1 MQTCLHSSCSLPFKG
16 RNYSIK
22 IATCLLSGQKWPIN
36 LSGDLSGDQQL
47 SSDDAM
53 VLC

>member
-1 MQTCLHSSCSLPFKG
+1 MQTCLHSSCSLPFTG

-22 IATCLLSGQKWPIN
+22 IATYLLSGQKWPIN